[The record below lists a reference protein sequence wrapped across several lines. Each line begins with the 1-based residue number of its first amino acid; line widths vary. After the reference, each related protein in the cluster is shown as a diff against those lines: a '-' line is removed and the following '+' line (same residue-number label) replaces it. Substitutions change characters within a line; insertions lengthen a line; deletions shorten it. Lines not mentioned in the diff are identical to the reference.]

1 MLNSLLALYANKPF
15 VLLLLF
21 DHVLIDADILDRS
34 LNNSLFVYSDQL
46 QDETCAIYLTITIAI
61 HVNFIQVLR
70 RRHTLCD
77 IELISIH

>member
-1 MLNSLLALYANKPF
+1 MLNSSLALYANKPF

-46 QDETCAIYLTITIAI
+46 KDETWACHLFGKIAIAI
-61 HVNFIQVLR
+61 HVNFIQLLR
-70 RRHTLCD
+70 RRHALR
-77 IELISIH
+77 H